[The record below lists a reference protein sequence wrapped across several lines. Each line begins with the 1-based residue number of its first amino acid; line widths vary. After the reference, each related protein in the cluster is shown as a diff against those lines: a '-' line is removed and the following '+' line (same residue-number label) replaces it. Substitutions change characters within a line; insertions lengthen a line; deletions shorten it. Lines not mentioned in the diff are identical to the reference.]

1 MCSLIKYTKVDTFGE
16 KSLSAT
22 QQQQQQQRRLSKFNA
37 GIFLNWGMKRC
48 REVS

>member
-1 MCSLIKYTKVDTFGE
+1 MGSLIKYTKVDTFGE

-22 QQQQQQQRRLSKFNA
+22 QQQQQRRLSKFNA